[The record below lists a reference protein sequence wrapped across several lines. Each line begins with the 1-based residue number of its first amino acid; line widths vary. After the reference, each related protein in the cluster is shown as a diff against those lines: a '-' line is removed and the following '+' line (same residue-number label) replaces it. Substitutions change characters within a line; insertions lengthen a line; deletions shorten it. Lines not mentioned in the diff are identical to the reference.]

1 MPRDSGAREQNR
13 KIRDN
18 VNAIAW
24 LLDSAI
30 RLPGGFRI
38 GVDALIGLI
47 PFLGDAVGVLFSGYV
62 VSQAVRA
69 GAPTSLLLR
78 MAFNVAVE
86 GLVGAVPLLG
96 DFFDAAWKANMRNAR
111 LLNQHLDNPRE
122 TTRSSRLFNGLLLL
136 ALVIFLVGVS
146 ALSVLA
152 IDWLRETLR

>member
-136 ALVIFLVGVS
+136 ALVIFLVGVF